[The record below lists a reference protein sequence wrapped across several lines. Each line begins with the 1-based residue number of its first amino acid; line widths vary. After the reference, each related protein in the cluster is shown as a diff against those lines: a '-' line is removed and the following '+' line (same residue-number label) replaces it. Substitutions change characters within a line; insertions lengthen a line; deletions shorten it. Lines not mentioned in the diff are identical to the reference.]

1 MKSVNIYTIFIIICI
16 IVIILVNYLI
26 NKEYEETTNT
36 PYNIKQQPCP
46 DYYEYN
52 INNGIC
58 TSYDANDNASDTL
71 DTNDMTF
78 CEKQTWSK
86 QNDTVWNGISNIYNP
101 RCEENTEISGS
112 VALNLQST
120 LKSDNNEPVYIHN
133 IFYYSISIS
142 ILIGLEI
149 IFRVLLNIK
158 NIFIIFVLFLFI
170 IDSLLYSIIGWNI
183 QYSILGE
190 MYTKPLNKNNEYYHT
205 KQEDI
210 MCYEWSCFDE

>member
-1 MKSVNIYTIFIIICI
+1 
-16 IVIILVNYLI
+16 
-26 NKEYEETTNT
+26 
-36 PYNIKQQPCP
+36 
-46 DYYEYN
+46 
-52 INNGIC
+52 
-58 TSYDANDNASDTL
+58 
-71 DTNDMTF
+71 
-78 CEKQTWSK
+78 
-86 QNDTVWNGISNIYNP
+86 
-101 RCEENTEISGS
+101 NTEISGS

>member
-58 TSYDANDNASDTL
+58 TSYVDSISIN
-71 DTNDMTF
+71 TNDMTF
-78 CEKQTWSK
+78 CDKQAWSK
-86 QNDTVWNGISNIYNP
+86 NNNKVWNGISNIYNP

-120 LKSDNNEPVYIHN
+120 VKSDNNEPVYIHN
-133 IFYYSISIS
+133 ILYYSISIF
-142 ILIGLEI
+142 ILIFLEI

-190 MYTKPLNKNNEYYHT
+190 MYTKPLNKNNEYYHK

-210 MCYEWSCFDE
+210 MCYEWSCYDE